1 MSISVKDIS
10 KKYGDQLVLDK
21 VTMEINR
28 GEIAGLIG
36 PNGAGKSTLMKI
48 ITGYLAPTS
57 GEVFVNGLDVTLYS
71 HKIRGIIGYLPE
83 HNPLYP
89 DMFITEYL
97 LYVAGLYRIKQNTRD
112 KVHAIIYQTGLE
124 PERGKKIGALSKG
137 YRQRVGLAQA
147 LLHEPEVLIL
157 DEPTAGLDPNQI
169 VDIRNLIRDL
179 GRDRT
184 IILSTHIM
192 QEVEAICNRVIIIS
206 KGHIVADD
214 PSASLKTSPGT
225 SSQTIIVEFD
235 QPVRTEQLKSLDDV
249 HEVLNTSANCWLIQ
263 ARADKDIRSDI
274 FEFAVREG
282 LKVLSLQRQQKTLEE
297 VFRSLTR

>member
-1 MSISVKDIS
+1 MSVSVKNIS
-10 KKYGDQLVLDK
+10 KKYGEQLVLDK

-36 PNGAGKSTLMKI
+36 PNGAGKSTLMRI

-57 GEVFVNGLDVTLYS
+57 GEVLVNGLDVALYS

-89 DMFITEYL
+89 DMFICEYL

-112 KVHAIIYQTGLE
+112 RVHTIIHQTGLE
-124 PERGKKIGALSKG
+124 PEIGKKIGALSKG

-192 QEVEAICNRVIIIS
+192 QEVEAICTRVIIIS
-206 KGHIVADD
+206 KGSVVADD
-214 PSASLKTSPGT
+214 PSVALKTSPGI

-235 QPVRTEQLKSLDDV
+235 QPVRTEQLKSLKDV
-249 HEVLNTSANCWLIQ
+249 HEALNTSANCWLIQ
-263 ARADKDIRSDI
+263 ARADKDIRADI